1 MDDRQ
6 ILWAVLVIVA
16 GGAFIIGWIAG
27 RFARRINDPGRTS
40 EYTATSTD
48 GASFTAPTLA
58 QAQRMRRD
66 YDARRF
72 ASLAS
77 IKRDVADRPR
87 SDFEQAATDH
97 AKELFDR
104 GVVDVKD
111 LGPAFEQ
118 AAARSALRRDRETTS
133 AASVVPMVT
142 PTRVRPPERPRR
154 VLGRDETGHARI
166 ADPSAAIAWQAST
179 TPAPDTSSSTHDSG
193 STYCAPDTSSSTSFD
208 SGSSSAS
215 FDGGGSYCG

>member
-27 RFARRINDPGRTS
+27 RFSRRINDPGRTS
-40 EYTATSTD
+40 EYTTTSTD
-48 GASFTAPTLA
+48 GATFTAPTLA

-77 IKRDVADRPR
+77 IKRDAADRPR
-87 SDFEQAATDH
+87 SDYEQAATDH
-97 AKELFDR
+97 AKEMFDR
-104 GVVDVKD
+104 GAVSREEL
-111 LGPAFEQ
+111 LGPAFAPPRTGTRHPRVE
-118 AAARSALRRDRETTS
+118 S

-142 PTRVRPPERPRR
+142 PTPVRPPERPRR

-179 TPAPDTSSSTHDSG
+179 TPAPDTSSTTHDSG
-193 STYCAPDTSSSTSFD
+193 STYCAPDTST
-208 SGSSSAS
+208 SAS

>member
-27 RFARRINDPGRTS
+27 RFARRINDPGRAS

-58 QAQRMRRD
+58 QAQRMQRD

-72 ASLAS
+72 A
-77 IKRDVADRPR
+77 I
-87 SDFEQAATDH
+87 ETQAADDVKLEH

-193 STYCAPDTSSSTSFD
+193 STYCAPDSSSTSFD

-215 FDGGGSYCG
+215 FDGGSTYCG

>member
-1 MDDRQ
+1 MDDQQ
-6 ILWAVLVIVA
+6 ILWSVFVIVA

-27 RFARRINDPGRTS
+27 RFSRRINDPGRTS
-40 EYTATSTD
+40 EFTEIASD

-72 ASLAS
+72 AIEKQATDDLS
-77 IKRDVADRPR
+77 V
-87 SDFEQAATDH
+87 EQAKAMFDKGIKTRD
-97 AKELFDR
+97 ELLADPRFAPR
-104 GVVDVKD
+104 TGTRHPRV
-111 LGPAFEQ
+111 E
-118 AAARSALRRDRETTS
+118 S
-133 AASVVPMVT
+133 AASVVPMVA

-179 TPAPDTSSSTHDSG
+179 TPAPDTSSTTHDSG
-193 STYCAPDTSSSTSFD
+193 STYCAPDTSSSLASYD
-208 SGSSSAS
+208 SGSTSAS

>member
-6 ILWAVLVIVA
+6 ILWSVFVIVA

-27 RFARRINDPGRTS
+27 RFSRRINDPGRTS
-40 EYTATSTD
+40 EYTTTSTD

-72 ASLAS
+72 AIS
-77 IKRDVADRPR
+77 K
-87 SDFEQAATDH
+87 QAAVDVGVDH
-97 AKELFDR
+97 AKEMFDR
-104 GVVDVKD
+104 GAVSREEL
-111 LGPAFEQ
+111 LGPAFTPPRTGTRHPRVE
-118 AAARSALRRDRETTS
+118 S
-133 AASVVPMVT
+133 AASVVPMVA

-154 VLGRDETGHARI
+154 VLGRDETGHPRI

-179 TPAPDTSSSTHDSG
+179 TPAPDTSSTSTHDSG
-193 STYCAPDTSSSTSFD
+193 STYCAPDTSSSLASYD
-208 SGSSSAS
+208 SGSSGAS

>member
-58 QAQRMRRD
+58 QAKRMRRD

-72 ASLAS
+72 AIAT
-77 IKRDVADRPR
+77 
-87 SDFEQAATDH
+87 QAADH
-97 AKELFDR
+97 AKELFDK
-104 GVVDVKD
+104 GIKT
-111 LGPAFEQ
+111 
-118 AAARSALRRDRETTS
+118 REELLADPRFAPRTGTRHPRVES

-193 STYCAPDTSSSTSFD
+193 STYCAPDSSSTSFD

-215 FDGGGSYCG
+215 FDGGSTYCG